1 MTPGPHPLSREALA
15 DAYTAAEGHETDHQA
30 QLTTDPPGMLIP
42 PHTFGGGGP
51 KVTID
56 YQGDEPT
63 PEQRAHIE
71 GIADS
76 IRAGHQ
82 LNRKGRRQ
90 KPVYQDAAGWTK
102 PTIAA
107 RKAKRKRNQRSR

>member
-1 MTPGPHPLSREALA
+1 MTPGPHPLSQEALA
-15 DAYTAAEGHETDHQA
+15 DAYTAAEGHENDHQA
-30 QLTTDPPGMLIP
+30 QLTSNPPGMLIP
-42 PHTFGGGGP
+42 PHP
-51 KVTID
+51 HVTID

-82 LNRKGRRQ
+82 MNRKGRRQ